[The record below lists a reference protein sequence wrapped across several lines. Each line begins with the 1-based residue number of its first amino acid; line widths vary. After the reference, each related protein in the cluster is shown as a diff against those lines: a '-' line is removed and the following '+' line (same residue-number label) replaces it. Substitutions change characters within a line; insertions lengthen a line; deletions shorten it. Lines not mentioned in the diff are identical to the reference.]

1 MKVDPVSDV
10 LRVVRVS
17 GAVVLHDTYGTP
29 WAVSIPSSPGL
40 AALVHFER
48 ADRVVAFHF
57 VERGSV
63 EFVEPDVPPRRV
75 GPGDLIVS
83 FGGAPH
89 LLQHGE
95 HASPIPL
102 ADLAARPHSVSFTSD
117 HDDGTTLLCGVF
129 VLEHLNRTPL
139 LKALPDVIHLRTDA
153 AGALARLTAQLS
165 QEVAEFGPGSAY
177 MISRL
182 LELLLG
188 EALRHAVPRLT
199 DTQNWLGAI
208 NDPVVWSA
216 LEAIHAN
223 PGAPWTVGR
232 IAEVSSISPSRLSAR
247 FRTATGE
254 SPMSYVTKWR
264 MTTASQLLD
273 TTEMSV
279 EQVGL
284 TVGYANQPA
293 FTRAFGR
300 HLGIAPRAWRD
311 RGRFKHARGPQ

>member
-17 GAVVLHDTYGTP
+17 GAVVLHDTYRTP
-29 WAVSIPSSPGL
+29 WAVSIPSSSGL
-40 AALVHFER
+40 AALVHLER

-63 EFVEPDVPPRRV
+63 EFTEPDVPPRRV

-89 LLQHGE
+89 LVQNGA

-102 ADLAARPHSVSFTSD
+102 ADLATRQHPMSSTSE
-117 HDDGTTLLCGVF
+117 HDDDTTLLCGVF

-139 LKALPDVIHLRTDA
+139 LKALPNVIHLGADT
-153 AGALARLTAQLS
+153 AGAFARLTAQLT

-177 MISRL
+177 MIARL

-188 EALRHAVPRLT
+188 EALRHAVLRQT

-223 PGAPWTVGR
+223 PGAPWTVAR
-232 IAEVSSISPSRLSAR
+232 IAEASSISSSRLSAR
-247 FRTATGE
+247 FRIAMGE
-254 SPMSYVTKWR
+254 SPMSYTTKWR

-273 TTEMSV
+273 TTAMSV

-284 TVGYANQPA
+284 AVGYANQPA

-300 HLGIAPRAWRD
+300 HHGMAPRAWRD
-311 RGRFKHARGPQ
+311 QHVREPG